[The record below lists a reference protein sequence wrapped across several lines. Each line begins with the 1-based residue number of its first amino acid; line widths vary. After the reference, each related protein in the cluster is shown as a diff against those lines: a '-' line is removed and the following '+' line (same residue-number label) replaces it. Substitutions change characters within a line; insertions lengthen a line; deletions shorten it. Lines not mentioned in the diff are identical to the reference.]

1 MPRRMKEEERIEM
14 IIRGLLRQ
22 PENKRCI
29 NCNSSGPQYVCTTFW
44 TFVCTSC
51 SGVHREFTHRVKS
64 VSMAKFNE
72 EEITALQAGGNGRA
86 REIYFKAWDPQRNNL
101 PDNSN
106 LQRLREFVKH
116 IYVDRKYAGENS
128 SNRLPMVK
136 LDSRDKTLQRHSS
149 EKLSR
154 GIRDNFFER
163 SSFERTS
170 KSGRDEVHDH
180 SSFEKSSPSK
190 GNHELNIKDIFE
202 ERSPRHKQENMR
214 SSGPKSRS
222 TRFEIVDDRFREEG
236 GVKRYERHSRK
247 DSGGG
252 SRSPGS
258 QRSRATSLP
267 EIRPVSDIFGE
278 KPPPLTISGPPGAT
292 NQKDAEG
299 SARGQQKAANATIPG
314 RPGGEEKQNETVNS
328 SSLID
333 FDAQPESTNQ
343 CAEPQAQIMAA
354 KSASGSSPVASSTT
368 PVAANTLNMT
378 SVESLLFDWSD
389 APSADA
395 TAAQLSSSSAA
406 DSGPAKATEVSNG
419 VGSLAVTNMK
429 HDETLH
435 GDNRDHTVSM
445 SQINQ
450 LPSKEQYHNFAAPP
464 GNAISGA
471 QPSAK
476 SVESLY
482 NQQLNKLPA
491 SNCLAPVQT
500 VELEKSSKAADTGE
514 GSPTKGR
521 KELPQDLFSSNFT
534 AFSPAVAGWQMHQPH
549 GAGYAMQFNNPRM
562 SVAAFPISTNPSNPF
577 DVGDGRFQVQTAM
590 FPSMSSLQGALPNM
604 AASKALESQSSP
616 YAAALSSHA
625 SPYGVDLPQVPGA
638 YMGQLPSNIPLT
650 RPQGVA
656 NIGQSED
663 AFASLNPIQQA
674 SGKDTSPAGPN
685 SLLSRGNPFG

>member
-1 MPRRMKEEERIEM
+1 MPRRVKEEERIEM

-106 LQRLREFVKH
+106 LQRVREFVKH
-116 IYVDRKYAGENS
+116 VYVDRKYAGENS
-128 SNRLPMVK
+128 SNKLPMVK
-136 LDSRDKTLQRHSS
+136 LGSRDKTLERHSS

-154 GIRDNFFER
+154 GIRENFFER

-170 KSGRDEVHDH
+170 KNGRDEVHEH
-180 SSFEKSSPSK
+180 SSIEKSSPSK

-202 ERSPRHKQENMR
+202 ERSPRNKQENMR
-214 SSGPKSRS
+214 SSGLKSCS
-222 TRFEIVDDRFREEG
+222 TLFEIVDDRFREEG

-258 QRSRATSLP
+258 ERSRATSLP

-278 KPPPLTISGPPGAT
+278 KPPPLTINGPPRAT

-299 SARGQQKAANATIPG
+299 FARGQKAANTTIPG
-314 RPGGEEKQNETVNS
+314 RTGGEEKQNETVNS

-333 FDAQPESTNQ
+333 FDAQTESSNQ
-343 CAEPQAQIMAA
+343 CAEPQAQITAA
-354 KSASGSSPVASSTT
+354 KSASGSSPVASSMT
-368 PVAANTLNMT
+368 PVAANALNMT

-395 TAAQLSSSSAA
+395 TSAQLSSSNAA
-406 DSGPAKATEVSNG
+406 DSGLAKAPEVSNG
-419 VGSLAVTNMK
+419 VGALAVTNMK

-435 GDNRDHTVSM
+435 GDSRDHTLPL

-450 LPSKEQYHNFAAPP
+450 LHSKEQHQNFAPPP
-464 GNAISGA
+464 GNASSGA
-471 QPSAK
+471 QQSAI

-482 NQQLNKLPA
+482 NQLNKLPA
-491 SNCLAPVQT
+491 QNGPAPVQT
-500 VELEKSSKAADTGE
+500 VELEKSSKAADTGG
-514 GSPTKGR
+514 GSPTNGR

-549 GAGYAMQFNNPRM
+549 GAGYAMQLHHPGM
-562 SVAAFPISTNPSNPF
+562 SVAAFPSSTNPSNPF
-577 DVGDGRFQVQTAM
+577 DVGDGRFQVQAAM
-590 FPSMSSLQGALPNM
+590 FPSMSSLQGAVPNM
-604 AASKALESQSSP
+604 AASKALESQPSP
-616 YAAALSSHA
+616 YAPALSSHA
-625 SPYGVDLPQVPGA
+625 SPYGMGLPLVPGA

-656 NIGQSED
+656 NTGQPED
-663 AFASLNPIQQA
+663 AFASLNPIQHA
-674 SGKDTSPAGPN
+674 SGKDTSPVGPN